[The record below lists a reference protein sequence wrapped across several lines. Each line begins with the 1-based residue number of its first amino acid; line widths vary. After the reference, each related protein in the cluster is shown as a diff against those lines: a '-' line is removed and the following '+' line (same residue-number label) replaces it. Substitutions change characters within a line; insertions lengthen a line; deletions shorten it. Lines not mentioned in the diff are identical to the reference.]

1 MDSLLVDKLKRF
13 SSIDFMDMKSETLFT
28 NRRDIKYVIS
38 IDRLD
43 VILEKLVDHYDLL
56 VRAEKGYAQY
66 HTGYF
71 DTDEFSLYQ
80 DHHRG
85 KGNRSKI
92 RVRTYEDGASYLEVK
107 QKSNTGLTLKRR
119 VPISREGFQLS
130 DYSSFIEAS
139 MGPSGMDYSEKL
151 EVTYQRITF
160 FSKQKI
166 EKITLDFGLT
176 YKLGDTVLS
185 LAGLLLG
192 ESKGIHQSH
201 SFFNNYMRQAR
212 IHSASFSKYC
222 YGIANLEASVK
233 SNNFKPL
240 IRQVQKIIQS
250 NAITSNIS

>member
-1 MDSLLVDKLKRF
+1 MDTPLVDKLKRY
-13 SSIDFMDMKSETLFT
+13 SSIDFIDMRGEILFT

-43 VILEKLVDHYDLL
+43 GILEDLVDHYEIL
-56 VRAEKGYAQY
+56 VREGKGYAKY
-66 HTGYF
+66 HTAYF
-71 DTDEFSLYQ
+71 DTNEFSLYQ
-80 DHHRG
+80 DHHIG
-85 KGNRSKI
+85 KGHRSKI
-92 RVRTYEDGASYLEVK
+92 RVRTYEDGESFLEVK
-107 QKSNTGLTLKRR
+107 RKSNTGLTLKHR
-119 VPISREGFQLS
+119 VPIELDGFHLGKYV
-130 DYSSFIEAS
+130 DFIES
-139 MGPSGMDYSEKL
+139 SLDQSCKEFSEKL

-160 FSKQKI
+160 YSRQKT

-222 YGIANLEASVK
+222 YGIANLEPTVK

>member
-1 MDSLLVDKLKRF
+1 MDALIIDKLKRF
-13 SSIDFMDMKSETLFT
+13 SSIDFMDMDFDTLFA

-43 VILEKLVDHYDLL
+43 GILEDLVNNYDIL
-56 VRAEKGYAQY
+56 VRDGKGYAKY
-66 HTGYF
+66 NTAYF
-71 DTDEFSLYQ
+71 DTNQFGLYH
-80 DHHRG
+80 DHHNG
-85 KGNRSKI
+85 KGHRNKLRL
-92 RVRTYEDGASYLEVK
+92 RTYEDGASFLEVK
-107 QKSNTGLTLKRR
+107 RKSNTGLTLKHR
-119 VPISREGFQLS
+119 VPIERDGFYLGKYADFIQ
-130 DYSSFIEAS
+130 SSLNQSCKDF
-139 MGPSGMDYSEKL
+139 SEKL

-160 FSKQKI
+160 YSRQKT
-166 EKITLDFGLT
+166 EKITLDVGLT

-185 LAGLLLG
+185 LEGLLLG
-192 ESKGIHQSH
+192 ESKGMHQSH

-212 IHSASFSKYC
+212 IHSTSFSKYC